1 MCCLGRRGLS
11 HFSFRSRSTFILT
24 DMSTIKWT
32 FIPAG
37 LFHQF
42 QVLQQFSSNLFIKGQ
57 FNTLQLS
64 HKTHDGNISV
74 RFHTICWQGLQRV
87 KLRLR
92 NNYPSP
98 TMISITK
105 RSPVRGRLNIRYS
118 TANVEAHYNI
128 PFCLRCTQAL
138 SVKFCSNRE

>member
-1 MCCLGRRGLS
+1 MDIYSCR
-11 HFSFRSRSTFILT
+11 I
-24 DMSTIKWT
+24 
-32 FIPAG
+32 IPLVSGTATV
-37 LFHQF
+37 FVKPVHYRAIQH
-42 QVLQQFSSNLFIKGQ
+42 K
-57 FNTLQLS
+57 LQLS

-128 PFCLRCTQAL
+128 PFCLRYTQAL